1 MAQTEKARA
10 FSSAFRRR
18 QPDPVRLRKILV
30 VLGFA
35 PILLLLAGLAAW
47 RYWPAPAPVEALTF
61 DIGGQRLRFASTYVR
76 LSDAV
81 EPDRVDL
88 VVRAPDFTPAAT
100 TPARLPAPGETDD
113 GKAARS
119 GRAQVFLTL
128 TQVPKVSGRAGSV
141 SPAERYGPY
150 LSPEAQVTEGGL
162 LRRRFEDNSPYANED
177 LFLAP
182 PDGED
187 FFARCPRPKIPSDGL
202 PETCLAE
209 FRVDRLLLQMRF
221 DPAWLGDWAKLRANA
236 LNLVRGA
243 EADSL
248 RSPGNG

>member
-1 MAQTEKARA
+1 
-10 FSSAFRRR
+10 
-18 QPDPVRLRKILV
+18 LRKILL

-35 PILLLLAGLAAW
+35 PILLLLAVLAAW
-47 RYWPAPAPVEALTF
+47 RFWLAPAPVEALTF
-61 DIGGQRLRFASTYVR
+61 DIGGQRLRFASSYVR
-76 LSDAV
+76 LPDAI

-100 TPARLPAPGETDD
+100 TPARLPAPGEADD
-113 GKAARS
+113 PKAARS
-119 GRAQVFLTL
+119 GRAQMFLTL
-128 TQVPKVSGRAGSV
+128 TPAPKISGRAEKA

-150 LSPEAQVTEGGL
+150 LAPEAQVTEGGL

-182 PDGED
+182 PDGEE
-187 FFARCPRPKIPSDGL
+187 FSARCPRPKIPSDGL

-209 FRVDRLLLQMRF
+209 FKIESLLLQMRF
-221 DPAWLGDWAKLRANA
+221 DPVWLGDWAKWRADA

-243 EADSL
+243 EADAL
-248 RSPGNG
+248 KSPGN